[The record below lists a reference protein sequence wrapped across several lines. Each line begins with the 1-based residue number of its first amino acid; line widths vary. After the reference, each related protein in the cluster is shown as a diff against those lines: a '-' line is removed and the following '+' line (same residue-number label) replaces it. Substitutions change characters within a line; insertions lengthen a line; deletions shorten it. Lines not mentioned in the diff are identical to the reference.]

1 MYFILEH
8 FLFFSQITLICLSLI
23 ISGYLLNI
31 FLFGIK
37 NKISLEE
44 KGLFGFIV
52 VGFIALIVN
61 FFLPLN
67 LIINNVLFFLI
78 IVAGIFY
85 KFFEID
91 KIKLIKNIILISLLA
106 YIFTIYSTV
115 NRPDAFLYH
124 LPYSNILNDHKII
137 LGLSNLHHRFAHISI
152 FQYIS
157 SFYVNNLF
165 NTNGLLIPTSLLT
178 SLFFIFTFKKFK
190 FDFENVLTRKNSI
203 FIFFILTISFYSF
216 NRYSGWGNDA
226 QVHIFYFLL
235 SIYLLDYLKDK
246 NSIESFNKVIL
257 ISSFIFLLKTF
268 YIITIII
275 PIFIFLTLKKKNIFL
290 RSKTFFFASLLI
302 ILWLI
307 KNLLISGC
315 LIYPLNASC
324 IKSLSWFNPATKD
337 KAIEGQIWAKDWPNR
352 LDKNIQAKDYLKDFN
367 WLKSWLNNH
376 FDIVI
381 AKIFPVILF
390 IIIIFLFFYFTK
402 CLKKNNYPKD
412 KNFLFFFII
421 FNLFGSIIWF
431 LKFPIYRYGYSY
443 IYMFLL
449 FLSYY
454 FFIKNIN
461 IIKVFRFKKY
471 LYSIILIFFST
482 ILVKNINRII
492 INNDYSMVPL
502 ISNAG
507 VSSTIIKNYDLNNN
521 FTHYSTKKN
530 YCGYFLSPCS
540 NNSYRVFVD
549 NKLNYKIIKLND

>member
-1 MYFILEH
+1 MYLILEH
-8 FLFFSQITLICLSLI
+8 FLFFFQITLICLSLI

-37 NKISLEE
+37 NKISIEE
-44 KGLFGFIV
+44 KGLFGFIF

-78 IVAGIFY
+78 IVLGIFY
-85 KFFEID
+85 KFFELN
-91 KIKLIKNIILISLLA
+91 KIRLIKNIILISLLA

-124 LPYSNILNDHKII
+124 LPYSNILNEHKII

-157 SFYVNNLF
+157 SFYVNNIF
-165 NTNGLLIPTSLLT
+165 STNGLLIPSSLLT

-190 FDFENVLTRKNSI
+190 FDFENKLTRKNSI
-203 FIFFILTISFYSF
+203 FIFFILVISFYSF
-216 NRYSGWGNDA
+216 NRYSGWGNDS

-235 SIYLLDYLKDK
+235 SIYLLDFLKDK
-246 NSIESFNKVIL
+246 DSIENFKKIIL

-275 PIFIFLTLKKKNIFL
+275 PFFIFLTLKKKNIIL
-290 RSKTFFFASLLI
+290 KSKTFFFASSLI
-302 ILWLI
+302 IIWLI

-315 LIYPLNASC
+315 FIYPLNASC
-324 IKSLSWFNPATKD
+324 IKSLSWFNPATID
-337 KAIEGQIWAKDWPNR
+337 KAIEGEVWAKDWPNR
-352 LDKNIQAKDYLKDFN
+352 LDKNIEAKNYLKNFN

-376 FDIVI
+376 FKVVI
-381 AKIFPVILF
+381 EKITPVISF
-390 IIIIFLFFYFTK
+390 IIIFFIIFYFTK
-402 CLKKNNYPKD
+402 CLKKNDYPSD

-421 FNLFGSIIWF
+421 FNLFGLIIWF

-449 FLSYY
+449 FWSYSL
-454 FFIKNIN
+454 FFKKID

-471 LYSIILIFFST
+471 LYSIILIFFSIVLT
-482 ILVKNINRII
+482 KNVNRIL
-492 INNDYSMVPL
+492 NNNENSMIPL
-502 ISNAG
+502 VSNPG
-507 VSSTIIKNYDLNNN
+507 VSESIIKNYDSNGK
-521 FTHYSTKKN
+521 FTHYSTRKN
-530 YCGYFLSPCS
+530 YCGYYLSPCS
-540 NNSYRVFVD
+540 NNSYKVFVD
-549 NKLNYKIIKLND
+549 NKLNYKIIKLNN